1 MSKDTAR
8 QLQARIKT
16 AQSSRSVPRSGTMLH
31 VPGVGSRVSAAY
43 EQLRIAAEYTEDHLL
58 LERAIRRFLIR
69 NLAFHYQRNLGEIGE
84 ELVIELTQAGYLK
97 NGTVSVDITAE
108 IRDYINRYMTAY
120 GQLRGQ
126 HIPTDTARGWILDL
140 LSVGITDLLDPN
152 PELGV
157 FTYFAYEH
165 YLALLPQTELI
176 VNPLEASRYEISLY
190 VAAHRALLKSDLATV
205 RYDLVRLYGHDP
217 DRLPEFIRFNIDV
230 TDVFYSKLTQRLRRA
245 VSKYGA
251 PLRILQRMFE
261 DNPGTVDHLT
271 DRMSFLAMYEQQTY
285 IEYRGVHERLN
296 RGLIKS
302 IIFLLITKGIVG
314 FGIEVPYDLAT
325 VGSVDKLPLAVNL
338 LFPPLYMA
346 TLRLGLR
353 LPGIPNA
360 QALQE
365 YMDKT
370 LYSEDLP
377 LKPSLRSI
385 TKSMSTGAKLL
396 YAFVFLVPFAITVF
410 VLSLLHFTVVQ
421 MVIFFIFL
429 SAASFLGFRLSQT
442 IRELEI
448 LTQEVGF
455 LAAMRDFFYLPFI
468 VVGQWL
474 SSKYAKANIVGLF
487 LDIIIEM
494 PLKTVLRLIR
504 QWLRFLNDRH
514 EQIY

>member
-1 MSKDTAR
+1 VSKNAAQ
-8 QLQARIKT
+8 QLQSRLRAIQKKGP
-16 AQSSRSVPRSGTMLH
+16 AQKGTKLH
-31 VPGVGSRVSAAY
+31 VSGIGSSISIAY

-58 LERAIRRFLIR
+58 LERAIRRFLVR
-69 NLAFHYQRNLGEIGE
+69 NLAFHHQRNLGEIGE
-84 ELVIELTQAGYLK
+84 EVVIELTQAGYLR
-97 NGTVSVDITAE
+97 NSSVSVDTTLAITN
-108 IRDYINRYMTAY
+108 YVNRYMAAY
-120 GQLRGQ
+120 SLIRKS
-126 HIPTDTARGWILDL
+126 HIPTETARGWILDI
-140 LSVGITDLLDPN
+140 LSVGITELLNPR

-165 YLALLPQTELI
+165 YLELLPQSELI
-176 VNPLEASRYEISLY
+176 TDPLDANRYEISLY
-190 VAAHRALLKSDLATV
+190 VAVHRALLKSDLATI

-217 DRLPEFIRFNIDV
+217 DRLPEFIQFNLDI

-251 PLRILQRMFE
+251 PLRVLQRILE
-261 DNPGTVDHLT
+261 DNPGIADVIT
-271 DRMSFLAMYEQQTY
+271 DRTSFLAMYEQQTY
-285 IEYRGVHERLN
+285 TEYRAVRERLN

-302 IIFLLITKGIVG
+302 VVFLLITKGIVG
-314 FGIEVPYDLAT
+314 FGVEVPYDLLT
-325 VGSVDKLPLAVNL
+325 VGSVSILPLGINL

-353 LPGIPNA
+353 LPSIPNA
-360 QALQE
+360 QALQD
-365 YMDKT
+365 YIDKT
-370 LYSEDLP
+370 LYSDELP

-385 TKSMSTGAKLL
+385 TRSMSAPAKLL
-396 YAFVFLVPFAITVF
+396 YAFIFLVPFAITVF
-410 VLSLLHFTVVQ
+410 VLSLLHFTGVQ
-421 MVIFFIFL
+421 MIIFFIFL

-448 LTQEVGF
+448 VVQEVGF

-474 SSKYAKANIVGLF
+474 SSKYARANIVGLF

-504 QWLRFLNDRH
+504 QWLRFLNDRR

>member
-1 MSKDTAR
+1 MSKDAAQ
-8 QLQARIKT
+8 QLKNRLKAIQKLPPVQEGVA
-16 AQSSRSVPRSGTMLH
+16 LH
-31 VPGVGSRVSAAY
+31 VPGVGSSISIAY

-58 LERAIRRFLIR
+58 LERAIRRFLVR
-69 NLAFHYQRNLGEIGE
+69 NLSFHHQRNLGEIGE
-84 ELVIELTQAGYLK
+84 ELVIELTQSGYLK
-97 NGTVSVDITAE
+97 NSSISVDTTVAITKYV
-108 IRDYINRYMTAY
+108 DRYRTAY
-120 GQLRGQ
+120 SQIRKS
-126 HIPTDTARGWILDL
+126 HVPTEIARGWVLDII
-140 LSVGITDLLDPN
+140 SVGVTELLNPQ
-152 PELGV
+152 PELSV

-165 YLALLPQTELI
+165 YLGLLPQSDLIADPTEA
-176 VNPLEASRYEISLY
+176 NRYEISLY
-190 VAAHRALLKSDLATV
+190 VGVHRALLKSDLATI

-217 DRLPEFIRFNIDV
+217 DRLPEFIQFNLDI

-251 PLRILQRMFE
+251 PFRVLLRMLENNAGIAE
-261 DNPGTVDHLT
+261 TLT

-285 IEYRGVHERLN
+285 TEYRAVRERLN

-302 IIFLLITKGIVG
+302 IVFLLITKGIVG
-314 FGIEVPYDLAT
+314 FGVEVPYDLAT
-325 VGSVDKLPLAVNL
+325 VGSVAVLPLGINL

-353 LPGIPNA
+353 LPSIQNA
-360 QALQE
+360 QALQD
-365 YMDKT
+365 YIDKA
-370 LYSEDLP
+370 LYSDTPP

-385 TKSMSTGAKLL
+385 TRSMSIAAKIL
-396 YAFVFLVPFAITVF
+396 YTFVFFVPFAITVF
-410 VLSLLHFTVVQ
+410 VLTFLHFTVVQ
-421 MVIFFIFL
+421 MFIFFVFL

-448 LTQEVGF
+448 VTQEVGF
-455 LAAMRDFFYLPFI
+455 LVAMRDFFYLPFI

-494 PLKTVLRLIR
+494 PLKTVLRLLR
-504 QWLRFLNDRH
+504 QWLRFLNDRR

>member
-1 MSKDTAR
+1 MSSPAEVLK
-8 QLQARIKT
+8 
-16 AQSSRSVPRSGTMLH
+16 SRLRAIQKQPVASKKETNIH
-31 VPGVGSRVSAAY
+31 VPGIGSSISTAY

-69 NLAFHYQRNLGEIGE
+69 NLAFHHQRKLGEIGE
-84 ELVIELTQAGYLK
+84 ELVIELTLAGYLK
-97 NGTVSVDITAE
+97 NGTVSVDTAVAIKNYATHYMAVYSA
-108 IRDYINRYMTAY
+108 IRHKR
-120 GQLRGQ
+120 
-126 HIPTDTARGWILDL
+126 IPVDIARGWILDM
-140 LSVGITDLLDPN
+140 LSVGVTELLKPN

-165 YLALLPQTELI
+165 YLKLFPRAEIIVDPQDAT
-176 VNPLEASRYEISLY
+176 RYEISLY
-190 VAAHRALLKSDLATV
+190 VAVHRALLKSDLATI

-217 DRLPEFIRFNIDV
+217 DRLAEFIQFNVDI
-230 TDVFYSKLTQRLRRA
+230 TEVFYSKLTQRLRRA
-245 VSKYGA
+245 ASKYGA
-251 PLRILQRMFE
+251 PLRILQRMLD
-261 DNPGTVDHLT
+261 DNPGIIDQLT
-271 DRMSFLAMYEQQTY
+271 DRKTFLAMYEQQTY
-285 IEYRGVHERLN
+285 TEYHAVRDRLN

-302 IIFLLITKGIVG
+302 IVFLFITKGIVG
-314 FGIEVPYDLAT
+314 FGLEVPYDLAT
-325 VGSVDKLPLAVNL
+325 IGRINFVPLGINL

-346 TLRLGLR
+346 TIRLGLR

-365 YMDKT
+365 YIDKA
-370 LYSEDLP
+370 LYADDPP

-385 TKSMSTGAKLL
+385 TRSMSAGAKFL
-396 YAFVFLVPFAITVF
+396 YTFVFLVPFSVTVF

-421 MVIFFIFL
+421 QIVFFVFL
-429 SAASFLGFRLSQT
+429 SAASFLGFRLSQA

-448 LTQEVGF
+448 VTHDVGF

-474 SSKYAKANIVGLF
+474 SSKYARANLVGLF
-487 LDIIIEM
+487 LDLIIEM

-504 QWLRFLNDRH
+504 QWLRFLNDRR

>member
-1 MSKDTAR
+1 MSKDAAH
-8 QLQARIKT
+8 QLQSRLLA
-16 AQSSRSVPRSGTMLH
+16 AQKNQPTPKSGTMLH

-58 LERAIRRFLIR
+58 LERAIRRFLVR
-69 NLAFHYQRNLGEIGE
+69 NIAFHYQRNLGEIGE

-97 NGTVSVDITAE
+97 NGTVSVDTTVAIKN
-108 IRDYINRYMTAY
+108 YIDRYMTAY
-120 GQLRGQ
+120 GQVRKQ
-126 HIPTDTARGWILDL
+126 HIPTETARGWILDL
-140 LSVGITDLLDPN
+140 VSVGVTELLSPN
-152 PELGV
+152 PRLSV

-165 YLALLPQTELI
+165 YLALLPQSELI
-176 VNPLEASRYEISLY
+176 ADPLEANRYEISLY
-190 VAAHRALLKSDLATV
+190 VAVHRALLKSDLATV
-205 RYDLVRLYGHDP
+205 RYDLIKLYGHDP
-217 DRLPEFIRFNIDV
+217 DRLPEFIRFNLDI
-230 TDVFYSKLTQRLRRA
+230 TEVFYSKLTQRLRRA

-251 PLRILQRMFE
+251 PFRILQRMLE
-261 DNPGTVDHLT
+261 DNPGVIEHLD
-271 DRMSFLAMYEQQTY
+271 DRRSFLAMYEQQTY

-302 IIFLLITKGIVG
+302 IVFLLITKGVVG
-314 FGIEVPYDLAT
+314 FGIEVPYDLIT
-325 VGSVDKLPLAVNL
+325 VGSVSRIPLAINL

-353 LPGIPNA
+353 LPSIPNA
-360 QALQE
+360 QALQD

-370 LYSEDLP
+370 LYSDYLP
-377 LKPSLRSI
+377 LKPSLRGI
-385 TKSMSTGAKLL
+385 TKSMSGGAKIL
-396 YAFVFLVPFAITVF
+396 YTFVFLVPFAITVF
-410 VLSLLHFTVVQ
+410 VLSLVHFTYVQ

-448 LTQEVGF
+448 VNQEVGF
-455 LAAMRDFFYLPFI
+455 LSAMRDFFYLPFI

-474 SSKYAKANIVGLF
+474 SSKYAQANIVGLF

-504 QWLRFLNDRH
+504 QWLRFLNERR